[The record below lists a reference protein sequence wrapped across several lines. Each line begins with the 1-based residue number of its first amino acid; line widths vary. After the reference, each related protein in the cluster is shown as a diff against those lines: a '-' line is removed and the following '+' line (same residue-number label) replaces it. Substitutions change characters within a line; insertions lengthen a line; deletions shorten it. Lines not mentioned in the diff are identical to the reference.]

1 MNIDIDDAI
10 LRLNPESNF
19 QLHDARGACVHVHW
33 GDLWITQE
41 GDIKDHVIKSGESFA
56 VSKSG
61 MTFLAAMSEAGVSV
75 MEKCR
80 GSEVA
85 SAAAISAAT
94 LPATQQA
101 ASISARRHE
110 DAVEDS
116 SLGGS
121 QLSNPLPGVEE
132 LDQRMARAESLRAQ
146 YFEDAI
152 HYFADAAMRVWISLR
167 RSAGVLREFG

>member
-41 GDIKDHVIKSGESFA
+41 GDIKDHVIKTGESFA

-85 SAAAISAAT
+85 SAAETSTIALS
-94 LPATQQA
+94 ATQPA
-101 ASISARRHE
+101 ASISAPRHE
-110 DAVEDS
+110 DAVENS

-121 QLSNPLPGVEE
+121 QPSNPLPGVEE
-132 LDQRMARAESLRAQ
+132 LDQHMALAESLRAQ
-146 YFEDAI
+146 FIAAVARYV
-152 HYFADAAMRVWISLR
+152 ADAVSKGLNSMHLSL
-167 RSAGVLREFG
+167 SVLRQLG